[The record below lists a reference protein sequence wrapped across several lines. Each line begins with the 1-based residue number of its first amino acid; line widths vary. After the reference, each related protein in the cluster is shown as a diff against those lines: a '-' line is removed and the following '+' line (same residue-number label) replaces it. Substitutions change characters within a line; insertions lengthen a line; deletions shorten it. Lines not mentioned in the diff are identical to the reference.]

1 MSTITVLT
9 DYARDDNFLYMLLS
23 RLQMDCN
30 YYVGYGGRVSKHLW
44 AGEEKLHINE
54 MKGIHNYLNPKPEWL
69 TMEEINELE
78 KKMIDNKD

>member
-30 YYVGYGGRVSKHLW
+30 YYVGCGGRVSKYLW
-44 AGEEKLHINE
+44 AGDEKLHINE
-54 MKGIHNYLNPKPEWL
+54 MKEIHNYLNPKPEWL
-69 TMEEINELE
+69 TMEQIDEFE
-78 KKMIDNKD
+78 KQMVVNNV